1 MKEIIRIYIYP
12 DGKETCVK
20 DPETMVQLLSNLTE
34 ELDLDYNDSR
44 GHTKAGTS
52 QDLVG
57 ETVKVGT
64 FEIEIVNH

>member
-20 DPETMVQLLSNLTE
+20 DPEEMVKLLTNPSE

-44 GHTKAGTS
+44 GHAKAGTS
-52 QDLVG
+52 RDLIG
-57 ETVKVGT
+57 ETVKVGEST
-64 FEIEIVNH
+64 IEINNH